1 MNMYRFQNKFFMH
14 EFQKES
20 FIKYEGL
27 SVPLERV
34 EEHRQYFIENF
45 NLLKPIKDIPAVAN
59 RQTNISMPG
68 DSMPMSEEEKEV
80 MKQLDRLKPK
90 SKPMNLK
97 LCTLNGNDIIGCEEI
112 MLGASTRFVSVQ

>member
-1 MNMYRFQNKFFMH
+1 MH

-90 SKPMNLK
+90 SKSMNLK
-97 LCTLNGNDIIGCEEI
+97 LCTLNGYDFFTAYDIV
-112 MLGASTRFVSVQ
+112 AVQSAKF